1 MKNNVF
7 IIIVNWNG
15 KQYLDDC
22 LSSLEDQTYKFF
34 KTIIID
40 NNSSDDSV
48 EFIKKKF
55 IQIKIIQNTQNF
67 GFAQGNN
74 IGIKYALQ
82 NNADII
88 ILLNNDTIVDKNW
101 LQEMINTANS
111 NKKIG
116 LVQAKIFID
125 NKDKKHI
132 INTVGNNIH
141 YLGFGYCGHYK
152 EIDNGQFSKDTEI
165 TYAIGASLLIK
176 KKVLYSIGML
186 DEKFFLYHEDLDL
199 GWRARL
205 FGFNI
210 YLSNKAIVW
219 HKYSFSKN
227 KKKIY
232 YLERNR
238 LFFLLQ
244 NFELRTLCLILPA
257 FLFIEIGLLFYS
269 LLNGWFLL
277 KLKSYIDVI
286 KKIKIVIIHRKHIQK
301 NRIVKDKELIKYLTD
316 QIIFEDINS
325 IILNKIINPLFK
337 LYFIIL
343 KIIFNNQ
350 IHRGKKII

>member
-22 LSSLEDQTYKFF
+22 ISSLEDQTYKFF

-152 EIDNGQFSKDTEI
+152 EIDNGQFSKDT
-165 TYAIGASLLIK
+165 
-176 KKVLYSIGML
+176 
-186 DEKFFLYHEDLDL
+186 
-199 GWRARL
+199 
-205 FGFNI
+205 
-210 YLSNKAIVW
+210 
-219 HKYSFSKN
+219 
-227 KKKIY
+227 
-232 YLERNR
+232 
-238 LFFLLQ
+238 
-244 NFELRTLCLILPA
+244 
-257 FLFIEIGLLFYS
+257 
-269 LLNGWFLL
+269 
-277 KLKSYIDVI
+277 
-286 KKIKIVIIHRKHIQK
+286 
-301 NRIVKDKELIKYLTD
+301 
-316 QIIFEDINS
+316 
-325 IILNKIINPLFK
+325 
-337 LYFIIL
+337 
-343 KIIFNNQ
+343 
-350 IHRGKKII
+350 

>member
-165 TYAIGASLLIK
+165 TYASGASLLIK
-176 KKVLYSIGML
+176 KKVLDSIGML

-227 KKKIY
+227 KKK
-232 YLERNR
+232 
-238 LFFLLQ
+238 
-244 NFELRTLCLILPA
+244 
-257 FLFIEIGLLFYS
+257 
-269 LLNGWFLL
+269 
-277 KLKSYIDVI
+277 
-286 KKIKIVIIHRKHIQK
+286 
-301 NRIVKDKELIKYLTD
+301 
-316 QIIFEDINS
+316 S
-325 IILNKIINPLFK
+325 II
-337 LYFIIL
+337 
-343 KIIFNNQ
+343 
-350 IHRGKKII
+350 

>member
-1 MKNNVF
+1 
-7 IIIVNWNG
+7 
-15 KQYLDDC
+15 
-22 LSSLEDQTYKFF
+22 
-34 KTIIID
+34 
-40 NNSSDDSV
+40 
-48 EFIKKKF
+48 
-55 IQIKIIQNTQNF
+55 
-67 GFAQGNN
+67 
-74 IGIKYALQ
+74 
-82 NNADII
+82 
-88 ILLNNDTIVDKNW
+88 
-101 LQEMINTANS
+101 MINTANS

-165 TYAIGASLLIK
+165 TYASGASLLIK
-176 KKVLYSIGML
+176 KKVLDSIGML

-316 QIIFEDINS
+316 QIIF
-325 IILNKIINPLFK
+325 
-337 LYFIIL
+337 
-343 KIIFNNQ
+343 
-350 IHRGKKII
+350 